1 MYEFLCG
8 RVPFGEDYEDP
19 YDIYESILEYNL
31 AFPNDI
37 EQPTDSA
44 KDFILTLLKKFP
56 ELRCSGG
63 IENLKRHEW
72 FKGFEWDGLLKL
84 TLNPPYTPD
93 VGDPLDDM
101 DEELID
107 ENKNVIDNES
117 NQSMENPIEINDPEL
132 DEYRKTMPANWDSDF

>member
-1 MYEFLCG
+1 MKI
-8 RVPFGEDYEDP
+8 R
-19 YDIYESILEYNL
+19 
-31 AFPNDI
+31 
-37 EQPTDSA
+37 
-44 KDFILTLLKKFP
+44 
-56 ELRCSGG
+56 G

-132 DEYRKTMPANWDSDF
+132 DEYRKTMPVNWDSDF